1 LIARAAPLAVSAFVA
16 LLALGAL
23 GALHPPQA
31 RADGDPASDV
41 LLGTDVF
48 YPFEPVSH
56 SLTVTLSKEAAE
68 ARKLKAPIKVALIP
82 TAIDLGTITALFGQP
97 QSYADFLAQEISFV
111 GKAPLLIVMPN
122 GYGTNDMPAAAVAV
136 VKALPKPAGKTANDL
151 AQAAIAAVPKI
162 LAAEGHPLPGTGA
175 GAGVPGA
182 GGGGSGSSGGG
193 GSAGLIIGLIAAG
206 VLGAGAIVAARL
218 RRRTGRT

>member
-1 LIARAAPLAVSAFVA
+1 MLGALGALVA
-16 LLALGAL
+16 LVAL

-48 YPFEPVSH
+48 YPFEPVAH

-82 TAIDLGTITALFGQP
+82 TAIDLGTITALYGQP
-97 QSYADFLAQEISFV
+97 QNYADFLAQEISFV

-122 GYGTNDMPAAAVAV
+122 GYGTNDMPAAAVAS

-162 LAAEGHPLPGTGA
+162 LAAEGHPLPGYANASAAGSTG
-175 GAGVPGA
+175 GASGSGESSRS
-182 GGGGSGSSGGG
+182 SGSS
-193 GSAGLIIGLIAAG
+193 SSTGLIIGLIAAAI
-206 VLGAGAIVAARL
+206 LGAGAIVAARL
-218 RRRTGRT
+218 RKRATS